1 MNIRRTR
8 AFWMV
13 AALLLAIG
21 PIATW
26 LGSSVAAQGGNHLG
40 GTVYDPDG
48 KPYANVTLIF
58 TNTETHRVFTIT
70 TDAKGRYSTPDM
82 EGGTWNIDVKD
93 QTGTI
98 IFETGVKISGAQDF
112 TQDIRVV
119 ISEQQKKQQS
129 EQKKFAGM
137 KVHFDAGV
145 TAYNQASAIQKQL
158 AQTPADQ
165 KDALQAQLTQASDT
179 AITEFQAALAA
190 MSDTDTNRHIV
201 LYRIAQCY
209 ELEDKIDQ
217 AISFYQQAIAAF
229 PKTTGPDR
237 DLAGAYNNLGNDLA
251 KAGKIDDAMAAYQKS
266 VDVDPPDAASAW
278 RNAGAALY
286 NAGKMADAIV
296 PFQKAVAIDPKNA
309 QTWFLL
315 GTCLMNTM
323 GSKTEG
329 DKVIPIIVPGTV
341 EAFQQAVALDPNGQ
355 WGLQAKQAL
364 DALQAMGAGID
375 IKYKAKGK
383 S

>member
-1 MNIRRTR
+1 MDIRRTR
-8 AFWMV
+8 AIWTV
-13 AALLLAIG
+13 AALLLAIA

-26 LGSSVAAQGGNHLG
+26 LGSSVAAQGGNHLA

-48 KPYANVTLIF
+48 KPYANVTLVF

-70 TDAKGRYSTPDM
+70 TDAKGRYTTPDM
-82 EGGTWNIDVKD
+82 ESGTWNIDVKD
-93 QTGTI
+93 QTGAI
-98 IFETGVKISGAQDF
+98 IFEAGVKVSGGQEF

-129 EQKKFAGM
+129 EQKKQAGI

-158 AQTPADQ
+158 AQAPADQ
-165 KDALQAQLTQASDT
+165 KDALHAQLTQAADT
-179 AITEFQAALAA
+179 AISEFQTAVAA

-201 LYRIAQCY
+201 LSRLAQCY
-209 ELEDKIDQ
+209 ELEDKTDQ
-217 AISFYQQAIAAF
+217 AISSYQQAIASF
-229 PKTTGPDR
+229 PKPTGPDH
-237 DLAGAYNNLGNDLA
+237 DLAAAYNNLGNNLA
-251 KAGKIDDAMAAYQKS
+251 KAGKIDDAMAAYQKAA
-266 VDVDPPDAASAW
+266 DADPPDAASAW
-278 RNAGAALY
+278 RNAGITLY
-286 NAGKMADAIV
+286 NAGKMSDAIV
-296 PFQKAVAIDPKNA
+296 PFQKATALDPKNA
-309 QTWFLL
+309 ESWFLL

-323 GSKTEG
+323 GSKMEG

-364 DALQAMGAGID
+364 DALQAMGAGIET
-375 IKYKAKGK
+375 KYKAKGK

>member
-1 MNIRRTR
+1 
-8 AFWMV
+8 MV

-40 GTVYDPDG
+40 GMVYDPDG
-48 KPYANVTLIF
+48 KPYANVTLVF
-58 TNTETHRVFTIT
+58 TNTQTHRVFTIT
-70 TDAKGRYSTPDM
+70 TDAKGRYSTPDI

-98 IFETGVKISGAQDF
+98 IFETGVKISGAQEF

-158 AQTPADQ
+158 AQAPADQ
-165 KDALQAQLTQASDT
+165 KDALKAQMTQAADT
-179 AITEFQAALAA
+179 AITEFQTAVAA

-209 ELEDKIDQ
+209 ELENNIDQ
-217 AISFYQQAIAAF
+217 AIAFYQQAIAAF
-229 PKTTGPDR
+229 PNSTGPDR
-237 DLAGAYNNLGNDLA
+237 DLAGAYDNLGNDLA
-251 KAGKIDDAMAAYQKS
+251 KAGRIDDAMAAYQKAA
-266 VDVDPPDAASAW
+266 DADPPDAASAW
-278 RNAGAALY
+278 RNAGATLY

-296 PFQKAVAIDPKNA
+296 PFQKATALDPKNA
-309 QTWFLL
+309 QSWFLL

-323 GSKTEG
+323 SSKMVG

-341 EAFQQAVALDPNGQ
+341 EAFQQAVALEPNGQ

-375 IKYKAKGK
+375 TKYKAKGK
-383 S
+383 P